1 MIANPYIIGLLAGL
15 LSGGLSSFAIYGAS
29 VAKFLVY
36 LAPLPCFIAGFGWRL
51 NASLAATLA
60 GTFFL
65 AALSGPSAGFGFLL
79 SIGIPTLILT
89 HLAYL
94 SRDSAILS
102 SDEAGNHEI
111 NDQTGGTELQWFPV
125 GNLLFW
131 AAVMAGLLA
140 IAVIFSLGADIE
152 SYRATVKELFEKTF
166 LKQLESLSGK
176 EITPSDASSI
186 SEIAISILPG
196 ASALSWLT
204 LTVFNM
210 WLGARLTMA
219 MGRFDRPWPKLA
231 AFKYPNMISFCF
243 VGAIILTMVPG
254 IPQLIGIAFTT
265 AFVFLYILLGFAVL
279 HSITEGNPFRPYML
293 ILAYVVFI
301 FTGQWGIMIMVT
313 LGLAEPLLKIR
324 ARMKNPPP
332 SGSGSP

>member
-1 MIANPYIIGLLAGL
+1 MMANPYIIGLLAGL
-15 LSGGLSSFAIYGAS
+15 LSGGLSSFAIFGAS
-29 VAKFLVY
+29 AAKFLVY

-51 NASLAATLA
+51 NASLTATLA

-94 SRDSAILS
+94 SRESAALS
-102 SDEAGNHEI
+102 SDGALDREVD
-111 NDQTGGTELQWFPV
+111 DQSPSAELQWYPV

-131 AAVMAGLLA
+131 SAIMAGLLA
-140 IAVIFSLGADIE
+140 IAVIFSLGADID

-204 LTVFNM
+204 LTVLNM
-210 WLGARLTMA
+210 WLGARFTLA
-219 MGRFDRPWPKLA
+219 MGRFDRPWPNLPA
-231 AFKYPNMISFCF
+231 IKYPNVTSLCF
-243 VGAIILTMVPG
+243 IGAIAMTMVTG
-254 IPQLIGIAFTT
+254 IPALIGIAFTT
-265 AFVFLYILLGFAVL
+265 AFVFLYVLLGFAVL
-279 HSITEGNPFRPYML
+279 HAITVGNPFRPYML
-293 ILAYVVFI
+293 IIAYIVFI

-313 LGLAEPLLKIR
+313 LGLAEPLLNLRSRLKQ
-324 ARMKNPPP
+324 PPP
-332 SGSGSP
+332 PGSGNT